1 MCRGP
6 HSFESEENN
15 ARVERMSTLDVSV
28 DHEIR
33 IERFEGCEGCVRV
46 FQAME

>member
-15 ARVERMSTLDVSV
+15 ARVDRMSRLGVSV
-28 DHEIR
+28 VQEIR
-33 IERFEGCEGCVRV
+33 IERLEGCEGWVRV

>member
-6 HSFESEENN
+6 HSIEREENN
-15 ARVERMSTLDVSV
+15 ARVERMSILDVSV
-28 DHEIR
+28 VHEIR
-33 IERFEGCEGCVRV
+33 IERFEGWKGWVRV